1 MPDGSPQAVSAVSAA
16 STSGR
21 ALLAVGA
28 QREGKVR
35 VVDLSPWQAAVHA
48 TLLLHRWLEAVVEQR
63 WSGQVRQL
71 VMEQAGAGVME
82 QAGGRPDAPLFLDLP
97 DTPLLLDLRVLHAR
111 NDELQRQLAQ
121 RGNNDEGQE
130 IEAMRNEVIELGDL
144 EAMRNEVIEL
154 GDRLEEHHNAKK
166 DLVSLA
172 VAHLKA
178 KEPYAEVRRSRVAS
192 ILTKVLRSMSLHR
205 QRALHRQLANIAEDA
220 QVFVYVDICIDVD
233 TYKYIH

>member
-1 MPDGSPQAVSAVSAA
+1 VERVSQPHASPQAVSAVSAA

-28 QREGKVR
+28 QREGRVG

-82 QAGGRPDAPLFLDLP
+82 QAGAGVMEHAGGRPDAPLLLDLLVLQQARCTFVPPLFLDL
-97 DTPLLLDLRVLHAR
+97 LVLHAR

-121 RGNNDEGQE
+121 PGNNDEEQE
-130 IEAMRNEVIELGDL
+130 IEAI
-144 EAMRNEVIEL
+144 RNEVIEL

-178 KEPYAEVRRSRVAS
+178 KEPYAEVRRSRVGS
-192 ILTKVLRSMSLHR
+192 ILTKVLRSMV
-205 QRALHRQLANIAEDA
+205 LHRQLANIREDA
-220 QVFVYVDICIDVD
+220 QVFVYVDICVHVH
-233 TYKYIH
+233 TYK